1 MAANLVRTLYSQDV
15 IDWYAEAQTAL
26 APHDSRLMET
36 QVAIAQIAAPTG
48 DESDRAHWVASRFEA
63 FGLEAVDI
71 DSAGNV
77 IGRRRGQRDLPPI
90 AVCAHLDTVFPR
102 ATEHSI
108 RQMGARYFGPSITD
122 NSRGVAAMLAIV
134 EALNA
139 SALGVDRPIEF
150 VGTTGEEGTGD
161 LRGAKHFFATRGA
174 STHMAVIIDGAG
186 DERIVHRALGSRRFR
201 ASFDGPGGHS
211 WSAFGTPN
219 AVHAAAAAASA
230 IAALPLPR
238 APRTTVTVARIGGG
252 LSVNS
257 IPQHA
262 WLEIDLR
269 SSSAAV
275 LSTVGARI
283 VDVIREAAV
292 AENQRSTPG
301 TAPLRPNVITIGD
314 RPCGEVDEAHPL
326 VQNAIRVTR
335 RIAREP
341 DLAMSSTDA
350 NVPISMGIPA
360 IAIGAGGRGGDTHT
374 SAEWFENVDGLRGVA
389 RAMAIILGASS

>member
-1 MAANLVRTLYSQDV
+1 LLAA
-15 IDWYAEAQTAL
+15 AHTAL
-26 APHDSRLMET
+26 APLEGRLMES

-48 DESDRAHWVASRFEA
+48 DESDRARWVASRFESA
-63 FGLEAVDI
+63 GLERVEI

-77 IGRRRGQRDLPPI
+77 VGRRRGRADGQPI

-102 ATEHSI
+102 GTEHSI
-108 RQMGARYFGPSITD
+108 RQTAARYFGPSITD
-122 NSRGVAAMLAIV
+122 NSRGIAAMIAIA
-134 EALNA
+134 EALEA
-139 SALGVDRPIEF
+139 SAWTSQRPIEF
-150 VGTTGEEGTGD
+150 VGTTGEEGSGD
-161 LRGAKHFFATRGA
+161 LRGAKHYFATRGA
-174 STHMAVIIDGAG
+174 DTHMAVIVDGAG

-201 ASFDGPGGHS
+201 ATFDGPGGHS
-211 WSAFGTPN
+211 WSAFGAPN

-238 APRTTVTVARIGGG
+238 VPRTTVTVARIGGG

-275 LSTVGARI
+275 LSTIGSRI
-283 VDVIREAAV
+283 NEIIREAAV

-301 TAPLRPNVITIGD
+301 TAPLRPMVVSIGD
-314 RPCGEVDEAHPL
+314 RPCGEIDERHPI
-326 VQNAIRVTR
+326 VQSAIRITR
-335 RIAREP
+335 QIEREP

-350 NVPISMGIPA
+350 NVPISLGIPA
-360 IAIGAGGRGGDTHT
+360 IAIGAGGKGGDTHT
-374 SAEWFENVDGLRGVA
+374 TAEWFEDVEGLRGVA
-389 RAMAIILGASS
+389 RAMAIILAVS

>member
-1 MAANLVRTLYSQDV
+1 
-15 IDWYAEAQTAL
+15 
-26 APHDSRLMET
+26 MET

-48 DESDRAHWVASRFEA
+48 DESDRARWVASRFEA
-63 FGLEAVDI
+63 SGLESVDI

-77 IGRRRGQRDLPPI
+77 IGRRRGRTDLPPI
-90 AVCAHLDTVFPR
+90 AVLAHLDTVFPR
-102 ATEHSI
+102 GTEHSI
-108 RQMGARYFGPSITD
+108 RQTGTRYFGPSITD
-122 NSRGVAAMLAIV
+122 NSRGIAAMLAIV
-134 EALNA
+134 EAL
-139 SALGVDRPIEF
+139 SRSTLRVDRPIEF

-174 STHMAVIIDGAG
+174 GTHMAVIVDGAG

-211 WSAFGTPN
+211 WSAFGAPN
-219 AVHAAAAAASA
+219 AVHAAAAAATA

-238 APRTTVTVARIGGG
+238 TPRTTLTVARIGGG

-275 LSTVGARI
+275 LSTIGSRI
-283 VDVIREAAV
+283 AGIIREAAV
-292 AENQRSTPG
+292 AENQRSAPG

-314 RPCGEVDEAHPL
+314 RPCGELDEAHQL

-335 RIAREP
+335 EIGREP

-350 NVPISMGIPA
+350 NVPISLGIPA
-360 IAIGAGGRGGDTHT
+360 IAIGAGGKGGDTHT
-374 SAEWFENVDGLRGVA
+374 NGEWFDDTDGLRGVA
-389 RAMAIILGASS
+389 RAMAIIGAAAS